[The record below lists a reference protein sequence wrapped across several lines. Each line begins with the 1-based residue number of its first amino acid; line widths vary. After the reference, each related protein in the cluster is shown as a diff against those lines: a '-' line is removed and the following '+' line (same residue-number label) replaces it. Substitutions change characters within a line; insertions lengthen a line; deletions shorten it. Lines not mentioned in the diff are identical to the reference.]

1 MIRTV
6 IMTMAVSGALAA
18 LTGITEVFGKT
29 GKFVGKIVLNEI
41 YGKKNL
47 PGS

>member
-1 MIRTV
+1 MEYPIERC
-6 IMTMAVSGALAA
+6 AGLSHL
-18 LTGITEVFGKT
+18 
-29 GKFVGKIVLNEI
+29 FVGKIVLNEI